1 VTATAGGL
9 SRTATLTIAPTDP
22 CANIA
27 GLGGALT
34 LTSATV
40 PQFRTGRL
48 RIDLVGDVPAGWVNA
63 IGGCSTSAAPA
74 VTYPS
79 GTVSVTFAG
88 TNTSAIPG
96 GPLTIVALAP
106 PVPAEP
112 GTVLATDAAGNTLQ
126 IIWPALAG
134 LPPGPP
140 TVRTNLVAWN
150 AGVQAGTLLDA
161 TLTFVAR
168 TPNGATATF
177 TARGTNM
184 SVPTFRP

>member
-1 VTATAGGL
+1 V
-9 SRTATLTIAPTDP
+9 
-22 CANIA
+22 NIG
-27 GLGGALT
+27 GLGGALV

-48 RIDLVGDVPAGWVNA
+48 RVDLVGDMPLGWVNA
-63 IGGCSTSAAPA
+63 IGGCTTSATPS
-74 VTYPS
+74 VSFIS
-79 GTVSVTFAG
+79 GTCNVTLTGSTNSV
-88 TNTSAIPG
+88 IPG
-96 GPLTIVALAP
+96 GALTFAPLTS

-112 GTVLATDAAGNTLQ
+112 GVVLATDAAGNVLQ

-140 TVRTNLVAWN
+140 TFRTNLVAWTTAVR
-150 AGVQAGTLLDA
+150 AGVKLDA
-161 TLTFVAR
+161 TLTFTAR